1 MTERLAASQI
11 GLLLLYSGGMAAG
24 QLLFKSAALRYAA
37 SAGNTGE
44 RLFGLMHNGFFIAAV
59 VLYAALAI
67 MWVWVL
73 SFTSLSR
80 AYPFVAIAF
89 AITPLLG
96 GLVFGEALPLP
107 AVHRTASHIFA
118 DYFSSSA
125 EGTLARTLR

>member
-1 MTERLAASQI
+1 MTERLSASQI
-11 GLLLLYSGGMAAG
+11 ALLLLYAGGMAAG

-44 RLFGLMHNGFFIAAV
+44 RLFGLVQNGSFIAAV

-67 MWVWVL
+67 LWVWVL

-96 GLVFGEALPLP
+96 GLVFGEALPL
-107 AVHRTASHIFA
+107 RLFIGLLLILCGLF
-118 DYFSSSA
+118 FII
-125 EGTLARTLR
+125 G